1 MGKDR
6 VASMGGAVPISLLIC
21 SMVCYVKICVP
32 LDLEQAIFVYVDV
45 YPSNAMPNG

>member
-6 VASMGGAVPISLLIC
+6 VASMGGAAPISFLNC

-32 LDLEQAIFVYVDV
+32 LDLKQATFVHVDV